1 METGRASET
10 ATASALVRAAHPLL
24 DEAPWIFVDEMAM
37 GLSGLQ
43 DQAAL
48 RAKLISQEEQITALA
63 GPAVAKSFMRGARL
77 CCAMRARIAEDVL
90 ADAMQRGV
98 FQYVILGAG
107 FDSFAYC
114 RHDPASGLRVY
125 EVDHPDTQRE
135 KVARLQQMGVSI
147 PASTTLVPMDFTQ
160 DRLLDTLCRH
170 GFERAQPAVFCWLG
184 VTWYLTDE
192 TIDGVLRE
200 VASAAPGSQLV
211 VDYILPERL
220 LDDEQRQVLK
230 AVELLA
236 GSLGEPGHNCF
247 DPARMAA
254 LLKAHNFSSLID
266 IGAEEGNARYFGRRS
281 DGLRIPEFLH
291 VTSARVA
298 PP

>member
-10 ATASALVRAAHPLL
+10 AIASAVVRAAHPLL

-37 GLSGLQ
+37 GLSGLK

-48 RAKLISQEEQITALA
+48 RARLISQEEQIAALA
-63 GPAVAKSFMRGARL
+63 GPAVAKEFMRGARL
-77 CCAMRARIAEDVL
+77 CCSLRARIAEDVL
-90 ADAMQRGV
+90 ADAIRRGV
-98 FQYVILGAG
+98 SQYVILGAG

-114 RHDPASGLRVY
+114 RHDPASGLDVY
-125 EVDHPDTQRE
+125 EVDHPDTQQE
-135 KVARLQQMGVSI
+135 KIARLQQMGVSI
-147 PASTTLVPMDFTQ
+147 PASTAFVPMDFTH

-184 VTWYLTDE
+184 VTWYLTDQ

-211 VDYILPERL
+211 LDYILPDRL
-220 LDDEQRQVLK
+220 LDHEQRQVLK
-230 AVELLA
+230 ALELLA
-236 GSLGEPGHNCF
+236 SGLGEPGGNCF

-254 LLKAHNFSSLID
+254 RLTAHNFSSLMD
-266 IGAEEGNARYFGRRS
+266 IGAEEGNARYLGGRS

-291 VTSARVA
+291 IVSARVA